1 MDELKTIRKLVLLGA
16 SDKTH
21 LLKTECGRFEHDL
34 QAEFVKN
41 CKLTTP
47 AGEKKIIRNRLIK
60 LVDSIKLESSC
71 IKKMP
76 EI

>member
-1 MDELKTIRKLVLLGA
+1 MKIIRKLVLLGA
-16 SDKTH
+16 SKKTH
-21 LLKTECGRFEHDL
+21 LLKRECGRFDHGL
-34 QAEFVKN
+34 QAKFLKN

-60 LVDSIKLESSC
+60 FVDSIKLESSC
-71 IKKMP
+71 IQKMP